1 MNNSQNPAQGKSQ
14 ALIKMIQE
22 SALLDP
28 DKCLVFDLNL
38 QRMKCYIED
47 PSFQILHSDA
57 LLTRMKLST
66 DLQELQNLSERQS
79 QMPHFGQSAQLQE
92 LYAQGLILLAQK
104 NPATDTHED
113 AIEKLFNLSHFRGN
127 SPMRRAAAALLLES
141 IANCTSPRKAR
152 DLERKFWEIPQ
163 ADTDPEIRK
172 MAALSQKLT
181 EKNGRQSAVK
191 VDLRHKVPGLLRAL
205 SRLVGLGDYRMR
217 VWLGGSPRYKHVIV
231 KVAARDEQ
239 SAKATVQEFMDGFL
253 AQDSEATRE
262 IVDVFPPGSIWESG
276 PYPVLKI

>member
-1 MNNSQNPAQGKSQ
+1 MNNSQNSVQGKSQ
-14 ALIKMIQE
+14 ALITMIQE
-22 SALLDP
+22 SALLGP
-28 DKCLVFDLNL
+28 DKGLVFDLNL

-47 PSFQILHSDA
+47 PSFQCLHSNA
-57 LLTRMKLST
+57 LLKRMKLST
-66 DLQELQNLSERQS
+66 DLHELQNLSQRQCD
-79 QMPHFGQSAQLQE
+79 MPHFGQSAQLQE

-104 NPATDTHED
+104 DPATDIHEE
-113 AIEKLFNLSHFRGN
+113 AISKLFNLSSFDR
-127 SPMRRAAAALLLES
+127 SSQMQRAAAALLLES

-152 DLERKFWEIPQ
+152 ELEKKFWEIPR

-172 MAALSQKLT
+172 MAALSQALT
-181 EKNGRQSAVK
+181 EKNGRQSTVK

-205 SRLVGLGDYRMR
+205 SRIVGLGDYRMR